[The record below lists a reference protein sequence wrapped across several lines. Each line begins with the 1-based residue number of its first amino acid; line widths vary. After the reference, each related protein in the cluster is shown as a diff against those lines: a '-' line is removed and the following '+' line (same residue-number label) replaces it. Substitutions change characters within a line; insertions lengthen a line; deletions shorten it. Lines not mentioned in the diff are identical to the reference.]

1 MLNNMDMSDVVLEF
15 AQTLAFKSATQTVVD
30 YKPVMTYTTSTKQGT
45 IYPSKVDE
53 LKAFAI
59 DRSLAYYT
67 VYTIQ
72 DVKINDL
79 LEYKS
84 KDFKMINKEDFM
96 DYGYVKSIFEEV
108 KNA

>member
-1 MLNNMDMSDVVLEF
+1 MLSNMNMREAIFEF
-15 AQTLAFKSATQTVVD
+15 AQSLTFKNATQTVVN
-30 YKPVMTYTTSTKQGT
+30 YKPVMTYTESTKQGT

-53 LKAFAI
+53 LKAFVI

-67 VYTIQ
+67 VYTIE
-72 DVKINDL
+72 DVNINDI
-79 LEYKS
+79 LEFKS